1 MRPLHQLT
9 RLSLAAW
16 LCAVPGRLAGQG
28 SVTVTGLVASVD
40 GQGIASLRWQAVAG
54 ATSYFVV
61 RWHTSDPACC
71 KKISPPEPP
80 SLVLSWQDGVLPKA
94 GVYGYR
100 VYATTGTG
108 TFAGETQLSYQPS
121 GVSTTE
127 ATGTGAVGALIGA
140 GATATGTRPTTGTD
154 PVNRTSSPTVVS
166 TGPAPINLQISGTPA
181 AATLRWSAVT
191 GATGYQV
198 SRALTGGSS
207 TVITPTRITSISFT
221 DPVPDRTKTYTYQV
235 SAYQADGSFGTATAS
250 FTPPAPQDPAWLE
263 AVQTGEGQV
272 ELHWDASAALSG
284 AKYLIAGAGLGS
296 SITVDPPREFSVT
309 QGFQARH
316 TVTGL
321 PLGTHSWT
329 VATSYEPGGVLTPPD
344 KWAKATIAVTARS
357 GRYRVTM
364 FAFEVNTQTT
374 EGVALDGF
382 GDEVY
387 LAAFVAT
394 QNMATGTWGPKGAV
408 RSLIFGDVNGAS
420 NRVLAGTASSQ
431 GGLKT
436 GDVFPVGGGTA
447 APAPPNANQV
457 PLPLWEGTLADDVD
471 LVLIAPS
478 IWESDGNEVN
488 YTDWK
493 SRVDGGLT
501 NTVQSS
507 AIQLEIRAAG
517 ITAVTSS
524 EITSRVTG
532 PVVDHPIGMTS
543 TIAYSPRYLA
553 LTRKKIEG
561 VLSQSQTIGGLAPGV
576 IALSVRDQATS
587 TNFGGAYTV
596 YLRVERL
603 P

>member
-1 MRPLHQLT
+1 MRSWISVT
-9 RLSLAAW
+9 MAAVG
-16 LCAVPGRLAGQG
+16 AVAGLGALPAPLAGQVG
-28 SVTVTGLVASVD
+28 GIVASVD
-40 GQGIASLRWQAVAG
+40 AQGNASVRWQAVDG
-54 ATSYFVV
+54 ATRYFVV

-71 KKISPPEPP
+71 KKISPPEPA
-80 SLVLSWQDGVLPKA
+80 SLVLSWQDGTLPKA
-94 GVYGYR
+94 GTYGYR
-100 VYATTGTG
+100 VYATTAAG
-108 TFAGETQLSYQPS
+108 TFAGETQLYYQP
-121 GVSTTE
+121 GVATTSE
-127 ATGTGAVGALIGA
+127 ATGTGGISSLIGA
-140 GATATGTRPTTGTD
+140 TSTGTRTTTGTD
-154 PVNRTSSPTVVS
+154 PVSRTVSPTALN
-166 TGPAPINLQISGTPA
+166 TGPAPTNLQINGTPT

-191 GATGYQV
+191 GATGYQI
-198 SRALTGGSS
+198 SRAPTGGSS

-272 ELHWDASAALSG
+272 ELRWDASAALLG
-284 AKYLIAGAGLGS
+284 AKYLVAGAGVSNG
-296 SITVDPPREFSVT
+296 ITVDPPREFSVS

-344 KWAKATIAVTARS
+344 KWAKATMAMTARS

-394 QNMATGTWGPKGAV
+394 QNIATGTWGPKGAV

-436 GDVFPVGGGTA
+436 GDVFPVGGGAA

-457 PLPLWEGTLADDVD
+457 PLPLWEGILADDVD

-478 IWESDGNEVN
+478 IWESDGNDVN

-493 SRVDGGLT
+493 SRVDAGLT

-507 AIQLEIRAAG
+507 AIELEIRAAG

-524 EITSRVTG
+524 EITSPVSG
-532 PVVDHPIGMTS
+532 PVVDHPIGMSS
-543 TIAYSPRYLA
+543 TIAYRQRYFA

-561 VLSQSQTIGGLAPGV
+561 VLSQTQTIGGLAPGV